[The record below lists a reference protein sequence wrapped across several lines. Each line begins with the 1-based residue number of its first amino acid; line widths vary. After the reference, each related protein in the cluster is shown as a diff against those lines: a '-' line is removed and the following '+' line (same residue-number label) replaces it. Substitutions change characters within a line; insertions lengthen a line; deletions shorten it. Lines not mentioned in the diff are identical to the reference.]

1 MGYRSKSELDEWKKC
16 DIIESPHM
24 ISIEK
29 DFVDKKSAFYS
40 SMFKEM
46 FAKCSEY
53 PDPEKSDL
61 MKNVF
66 WAFKD
71 LWIKDF

>member
-1 MGYRSKSELDEWKKC
+1 
-16 DIIESPHM
+16 M

-66 WAFKD
+66 
-71 LWIKDF
+71 